1 MGKQCRRSERQEVR
15 DRHRIASDAVGDRR
29 EVLGQLD
36 GFMRAGFM
44 IFAVP
49 MILRM
54 AVLVFVPVMVI
65 GSRVMR
71 MTCLAR
77 ALGAIKKMNR
87 PGLVLANLQG
97 STTGRDDQ

>member
-1 MGKQCRRSERQEVR
+1 MR
-15 DRHRIASDAVGDRR
+15 DRQRIASDTVGNRR

-36 GFMRAGFM
+36 GFVRAGLM

-54 AVLVFVPVMVI
+54 AVPVMVA

-77 ALGAIKKMNR
+77 ALGAKK
-87 PGLVLANLQG
+87 
-97 STTGRDDQ
+97 